1 MVANPPSITHGR
13 PFAPPGPAGEPVRAR
28 PARALGAALGYLLVL
43 AATAAAFLGTPAGQR
58 LDGHLVPPMYWDGV
72 YWDGADTGR
81 TVLTQS
87 ALRLLYLVEDPRV
100 LGALIACE
108 LLTGALTRRVGA
120 AIAGIA
126 ALLCSAGGSL
136 VLKAAV
142 PRPDLGVA
150 GSTAHNSFPSGHVAA
165 ATGLLL
171 AFVLALPGRA
181 RWWFAAPGAVA
192 AWAVGAATMIAGWHR
207 LSDVLGGVAL
217 ASASCCLA
225 ASALAYLRGG
235 RARTAP
241 ARTVAPGAAPA
252 GAAPPGTAPGSTA
265 PTRMVAPGAGWVLP
279 ASLVAAAGT
288 AAVSVAAAA
297 LPVGGAPA
305 LAAAAAGAFTVL
317 CTAGTAAVLSVTRL

>member
-13 PFAPPGPAGEPVRAR
+13 PLAPPGATVGPARGH

-43 AATAAAFLGTPAGQR
+43 AATAVAFVGTPGGQW
-58 LDGHLVPPMYWDGV
+58 LDGRLVPRV

-81 TVLTQS
+81 TALMS
-87 ALRLLYLVEDPRV
+87 PALRLLYLLEDPRV
-100 LGALIACE
+100 LAALIACV
-108 LLTGALTRRVGA
+108 LLTGALSRRVWA

-150 GSTAHNSFPSGHVAA
+150 GSTGHNSFPSGHAAA

-181 RWWFAAPGAVA
+181 RWWLAAPGALA
-192 AWAVGAATMIAGWHR
+192 AWAVGAAAMIAGWHR
-207 LSDVLGGVAL
+207 LSDVLGSVAL

-225 ASALAYLRGG
+225 AGALAYLRGG

-241 ARTVAPGAAPA
+241 ARTVPPEP
-252 GAAPPGTAPGSTA
+252 APPGTAPADAAA
-265 PTRMVAPGAGWVLP
+265 PDAGWLLP

-297 LPVGGAPA
+297 LPVAAAPA
-305 LAAAAAGAFTVL
+305 LALAAAGAFTVL
-317 CTAGTAAVLSVTRL
+317 CTVATTAVLSVTHL

>member
-13 PFAPPGPAGEPVRAR
+13 PFAPPGPTGEPVRAR
-28 PARALGAALGYLLVL
+28 PARVLGAALGYLLVL
-43 AATAAAFLGTPAGQR
+43 AATAVAFLGTPAGQR
-58 LDGHLVPPMYWDGV
+58 LDDRAEPPMYWDG
-72 YWDGADTGR
+72 ADAGR
-81 TVLTQS
+81 TLLTS
-87 ALRLLYLVEDPRV
+87 LALRLLYLVEDPRV
-100 LGALIACE
+100 LGAVIACV

-150 GSTAHNSFPSGHVAA
+150 GSTGHNSFPSGHVAG

-192 AWAVGAATMIAGWHR
+192 AWAVGAATMFAGWHR

-225 ASALAYLRGG
+225 AGALAYLRGG
-235 RARTAP
+235 PAGAAP
-241 ARTVAPGAAPA
+241 ARTVAPGA
-252 GAAPPGTAPGSTA
+252 
-265 PTRMVAPGAGWVLP
+265 GWLLP

-297 LPVGGAPA
+297 LPVDGAPA